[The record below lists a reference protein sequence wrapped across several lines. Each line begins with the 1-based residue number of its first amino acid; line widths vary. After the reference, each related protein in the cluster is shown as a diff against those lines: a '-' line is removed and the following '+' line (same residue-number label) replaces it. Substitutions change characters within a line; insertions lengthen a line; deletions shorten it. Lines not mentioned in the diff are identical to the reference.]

1 MITSTTWIGLSRIIR
16 LIILNT
22 PTRLSLSADILPK
35 RASKSEVSE
44 SSFRRRRITEKII
57 LVATICSFSTRTI
70 GHPKRFQLHLT
81 TPTTI
86 SGANWTTMNWEKWSK
101 RSRLCNLASWR
112 GRLAIG
118 NGEGQEIFPGECW
131 HHVRLLILFHRQLR
145 SHPLC
150 SSSGRPQF
158 PCPIY
163 HSLLPPPL
171 ATKLNA
177 DKETWE
183 AAAITSMRGACST
196 NWNYCPINAGKP
208 APQAPPSSDVPTP
221 SINPSP
227 SAPLPRPCSSSTKG
241 LFVGPPGT
249 GRISFS
255 QSQLVLSVVHP
266 HVSLLVVS
274 MMKPNYVVTEVSGA
288 SLVVQALRKAS
299 CSGPVIRQNW
309 QNQTK

>member
-227 SAPLPRPCSSSTKG
+227 SAPLSQTLFVIDEGPICWATRYRQNFFQSKSARALGRPSPRISSGGVHDEAEVCGHRSIWCQPCRSST
-241 LFVGPPGT
+241 
-249 GRISFS
+249 S
-255 QSQLVLSVVHP
+255 
-266 HVSLLVVS
+266 
-274 MMKPNYVVTEVSGA
+274 
-288 SLVVQALRKAS
+288 
-299 CSGPVIRQNW
+299 
-309 QNQTK
+309 